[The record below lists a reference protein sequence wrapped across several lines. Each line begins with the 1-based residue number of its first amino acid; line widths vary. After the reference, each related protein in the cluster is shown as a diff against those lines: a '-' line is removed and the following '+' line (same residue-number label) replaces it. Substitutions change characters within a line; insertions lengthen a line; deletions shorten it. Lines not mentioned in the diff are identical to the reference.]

1 MNLMPEIVFLL
12 GDVALAHNDNH
23 ERLPQA
29 FRSAGWGV
37 TELDHE
43 HVKLTREGIR
53 LGAYR
58 EERFDL
64 IWLIGFGR
72 KLTFFDRMQLL
83 RQLKQTRFVTE
94 IDVFLTLH
102 GKYRWLEHMPETH
115 ADNDVDTLLQ
125 VLRQGGTWVAKPT
138 AGSFG
143 RDVHFLAPGIDHRP
157 ILTQLTGGEMREFC
171 LLQRYVK
178 EIEQGETRTLVAG
191 GKLIGSYLRKPR
203 DGVANIALGAKAQT
217 TTLNAQEEALV
228 RTIAEDLLAQG
239 VGFAAVDIAYPYL
252 MEVNVAN
259 PGGLGT
265 LETLTGDDLSP
276 AVAQAIIAW
285 RRGSTSGETEGQVRT

>member
-1 MNLMPEIVFLL
+1 MPEILFLL
-12 GDVALAHNDNH
+12 GDVALAYNDNH
-23 ERLPQA
+23 ERLPRAFQA
-29 FRSAGWGV
+29 EGFRV
-37 TELDHE
+37 TELDHDSIT
-43 HVKLTREGIR
+43 LTKEGIR
-53 LGAYR
+53 LGPHPQ
-58 EERFDL
+58 ERFDL
-64 IWLIGFGR
+64 IWLVGFGR
-72 KLTFFDRMQLL
+72 KSTFFDRMQLL
-83 RQLKQTRFVTE
+83 GQLKQTRFVTE
-94 IDVFLTLH
+94 IDAFLHLH

-115 ADNDVDTLLQ
+115 ASNDVN
-125 VLRQGGTWVAKPT
+125 VLVEVLEQGGTWVAKPS

-171 LLQRYVK
+171 LLQRYVA

-285 RRGSTSGETEGQVRT
+285 RTGSTSGETEGQVRT